1 MAVELQRVPMV
12 GEIESEKEG
21 FGSLDL
27 CDRTAMY
34 GRHGRSLEPVAA
46 AKNLWKW
53 VKAKLMKNKTYSLAP
68 PSPPTSEDHI
78 SIRVSSDRGIPEVLA
93 RSDVRTSIHLCAA
106 WWGVQLSKVATM
118 ASVLTKG
125 FDVPRNDNSPNS
137 GLQDGNNNE
146 VTLNIDSES
155 VEVPDDEPTSVPTI
169 LFPANLAVA
178 LWMMALLTLSMVIGT
193 VLYKPAR
200 GGVFGNNKSIYYLT
214 LASIFLFGVAEAFTA
229 YCVSRSRDANKR
241 RFSFGRVVLCAS
253 VGPFVAIVG
262 IGGFTFIKG

>member
-1 MAVELQRVPMV
+1 MA
-12 GEIESEKEG
+12 
-21 FGSLDL
+21 FGSLVE
-27 CDRTAMY
+27 CHMSFPY
-34 GRHGRSLEPVAA
+34 F
-46 AKNLWKW
+46 
-53 VKAKLMKNKTYSLAP
+53 
-68 PSPPTSEDHI
+68 
-78 SIRVSSDRGIPEVLA
+78 
-93 RSDVRTSIHLCAA
+93 
-106 WWGVQLSKVATM
+106 
-118 ASVLTKG
+118 G
-125 FDVPRNDNSPNS
+125 FY
-137 GLQDGNNNE
+137 QDGNNNE